1 MARGHM
7 SQGHVV
13 IERAKKW
20 NPRADEHRYA
30 SDDQALDKPGP
41 EELLNG
47 NPAIDIDMAYA
58 SFFQG

>member
-7 SQGHVV
+7 SQRDVV

-20 NPRADEHRYA
+20 NPRADEHRYV
-30 SDDQALDKPGP
+30 SDDQALDEPSA

-47 NPAIDIDMAYA
+47 NPAIDIDIVDA
-58 SFFQG
+58 SLFQG